1 MTRRLPLTARW
12 LAPLLLLLLLGTAW
26 QYAAANLRSIVPPL
40 EAIWADL
47 SDRPQF
53 YLGHLSVTLHAALLG
68 FLIGGGIAVV
78 IAALAIHI
86 PFVEAA
92 VVPLAI
98 AINVMPV
105 VAIAPA
111 LIIAFGFTATPHI
124 VIAALGSFF
133 PLLMNAMT
141 GFRAID
147 REAHDVFR
155 VLAASRTDVFFRL
168 RVPSAVPHL
177 LAGSRLALTAAMI
190 SALVSEFTGTSKGLG
205 AAIIAA
211 TTYLN
216 LPQMW
221 ASIFVSM
228 VASLVIVGL
237 VSLAEWWWNRR

>member
-1 MTRRLPLTARW
+1 
-12 LAPLLLLLLLGTAW
+12 LLFALGCGW
-26 QYAAANLRSIVPPL
+26 QFAAGTLRSIVPPL
-40 EAIWADL
+40 ETVGADL
-47 SDRPQF
+47 ISRPQF

-68 FLIGGGIAVV
+68 FLAGGSIAIA
-78 IAALAIHI
+78 IAALAVHM
-86 PFVEAA
+86 PLVEAA
-92 VVPLAI
+92 VVPFAV

-133 PLLMNAMT
+133 PLLMNALT

-147 REAHDVFR
+147 PEALDVFR
-155 VLAASRTDVFFRL
+155 ALSASRSDIFFRL
-168 RVPSAVPHL
+168 RVPSAVPYL
-177 LAGSRLALTAAMI
+177 LAGCRLALTAAMI
-190 SALVSEFTGTSKGLG
+190 SALVSEFTGTSRGLG
-205 AAIIAA
+205 ASIIAA

-228 VASLVIVGL
+228 LASLLIVGL
-237 VSLAEWWWNRR
+237 VGLIERWWANR